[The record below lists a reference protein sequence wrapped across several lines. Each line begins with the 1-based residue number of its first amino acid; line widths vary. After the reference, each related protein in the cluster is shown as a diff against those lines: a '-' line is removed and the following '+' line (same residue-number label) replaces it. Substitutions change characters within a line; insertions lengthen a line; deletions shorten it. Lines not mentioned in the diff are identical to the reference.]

1 MFFTRKPFSRI
12 MFSNNHWKLSLGH
25 NLKMAALVL
34 VIDLGDELRVSAAV
48 VFATGAK
55 RQYLT
60 NTNHSGVFG
69 IKCPFLSW

>member
-1 MFFTRKPFSRI
+1 
-12 MFSNNHWKLSLGH
+12 
-25 NLKMAALVL
+25 MAALVL

>member
-1 MFFTRKPFSRI
+1 
-12 MFSNNHWKLSLGH
+12 
-25 NLKMAALVL
+25 MAALVL

-48 VFATGAK
+48 VLATGAK

-60 NTNHSGVFG
+60 NANHSGVFE